1 MNKIE
6 GQKLKIL
13 IGFVL
18 TLLIIHFVPHDIVLS
33 PAILL
38 VFWTILFWPWHTS
51 ERIMFAIAAVF
62 FFAQNYSVLAMG
74 GFTFKHQDFFLM
86 PSYEPFLWG
95 FYFLS
100 LKRFID
106 DPAPLPRVEKKA
118 IFGLILT
125 AACFSIFANNSTLL
139 LYGTVVSTGIL
150 FYMFHQRYDLQ
161 YALTAL
167 GLGFIVEIFGVQT
180 GLWTYPKPDMLGI
193 PFWFATMWCSVGL
206 LGRRFLI
213 PLAISII
220 NKFDKTDKS

>member
-1 MNKIE
+1 MNKVE

-18 TLLIIHFVPHDIVLS
+18 TIASLHFVPQTLLTLT
-33 PAILL
+33 ILL
-38 VFWTILFWPWHTS
+38 IFWGMLFWPWTKI
-51 ERIMFAIAAVF
+51 EQLCFAVASAF
-62 FFAQNYSVLAMG
+62 FLGQNYSVLAAG
-74 GFTFKHQDFFLM
+74 GFTFKNQDILLM

-106 DPAPLPRVEKKA
+106 DPATPTRVDKKA
-118 IFGLILT
+118 ILGLILT
-125 AACFSIFANNSTLL
+125 AACFSIFAKNSTLL
-139 LYGTVVSTGIL
+139 LYGTIVSTGIL
-150 FYMFHQRYDLQ
+150 FCMFHERYDLQ

-167 GLGFIVEIFGVQT
+167 GLGFIVEIFGVHT
-180 GLWTYPKPDMLGI
+180 GLWTYPKPDMLGL

-213 PLAISII
+213 PLATSII
-220 NKFDKTDKS
+220 NTFESTNKL

>member
-1 MNKIE
+1 MYGINNPKILCTPFPPQYNRHMNKIE

-100 LKRFID
+100 
-106 DPAPLPRVEKKA
+106 
-118 IFGLILT
+118 
-125 AACFSIFANNSTLL
+125 
-139 LYGTVVSTGIL
+139 
-150 FYMFHQRYDLQ
+150 MFFHLM
-161 YALTAL
+161 
-167 GLGFIVEIFGVQT
+167 
-180 GLWTYPKPDMLGI
+180 P
-193 PFWFATMWCSVGL
+193 
-206 LGRRFLI
+206 
-213 PLAISII
+213 
-220 NKFDKTDKS
+220 